1 VRDILPDVEC
11 VLQHATILNGDG
23 LLRWFCWAAERAV
36 EEVNRVIIN
45 PDDFHGYANAFATV
59 FL

>member
-1 VRDILPDVEC
+1 MC
-11 VLQHATILNGDG
+11 SATRHHLNGDG